1 MKLKA
6 RFARYL
12 AALTFATVAISLCTV
27 VGTAYAYYTDTSK
40 ANGML
45 TFSYESTPST
55 DIEEW
60 KDGTDKVVM
69 VQNTGTALA
78 MVRVKI
84 FAPEVEGLI
93 TNVEN
98 TSIPEGSSV
107 TSGITP
113 DKVATQGTWVE
124 HDGWW
129 YFTAPLNYQE
139 LTKALRISID
149 TSRVSYAFDVAV
161 VQQAASALVTEEGA
175 YYGNFPEQF
184 IPEGDAA
191 VMVPKE
197 DGR

>member
-6 RFARYL
+6 RFARRL
-12 AALTFATVAISLCTV
+12 AALTLVTVVISLCAA

-69 VQNTGTALA
+69 VQNTGMAPA

-84 FAPEVEGLI
+84 FAPEVDGLI
-93 TNVEN
+93 KSIEN
-98 TSIPEGSSV
+98 ASLPEGSSV

-113 DKVATQGTWVE
+113 DKVAVKGTWVE

-139 LTKALRISID
+139 LTKALRIAID
-149 TSRVSYAFDVAV
+149 TSNISYAFDVAV
-161 VQQAASALVTEEGA
+161 VQQAASTLVTEDGV

-191 VMVPKE
+191 VTVPK
-197 DGR
+197 DGDR